1 MIKST
6 KLLKTAFCLILAAL
20 CVISVLALAGC
31 AKEVTVPDVVGKT
44 QEEAESA
51 IADVGLTMKVQRE
64 RYSKTNEKGTV
75 DKMITEAGE
84 VLESGSEVRVI
95 LSLGIGTTVPNVAG
109 MPLSEGQNM
118 VVVMGLNPIIVEE
131 FSDDVEAGVIISNDN
146 PNTQVE
152 KGTDVTVIVSKGPEN

>member
-1 MIKST
+1 MFKST
-6 KLLKTAFCLILAAL
+6 KLLKTTLSLILAAL
-20 CVISVLALAGC
+20 CLVSVAALAGC
-31 AKEVTVPDVVGKT
+31 SKEVTVPDVVGLSE
-44 QEEAESA
+44 EEAGSA
-51 IADVGLTMKVQRE
+51 ITDAGLTMKVQRE
-64 RYSKTNEKGTV
+64 RYSKTNPKGTV

-95 LSLGIGTTVPNVAG
+95 LSLGIGTTIPNVAG

-131 FSDDVEAGVIISNDN
+131 FSDDVEEGVIIGNDN

-152 KGTDVTVIVSKGPEN
+152 RGTDVTVIVSKGPES